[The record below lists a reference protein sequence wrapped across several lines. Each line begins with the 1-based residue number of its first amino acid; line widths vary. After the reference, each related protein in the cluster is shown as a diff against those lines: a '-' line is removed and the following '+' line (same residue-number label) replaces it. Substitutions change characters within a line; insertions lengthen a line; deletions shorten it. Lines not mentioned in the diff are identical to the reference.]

1 MANIFFR
8 QTYFYCAIRTA
19 PKRAKKVEAQSEIE
33 KLRFQQPDIVVIPP
47 PMNYIL
53 VWGPPQ
59 QPRILSGYLKL
70 RKSKVPFPLEISDL
84 PDPNREEPSP
94 LFRVKNL
101 GSVAH
106 TVRMHWEQSMD
117 LQQLLDEINKSEM
130 FKKYPQPDDINNI
143 SYEDSIFQL
152 PYLAPV
158 IDNTSYEDV
167 PIPYAKIYFAAVI
180 SGDPLK
186 EWVKV
191 PFRLTWDQPP
201 GGEPTTFV
209 VTATARNLHP
219 SLSSPASLRPL
230 LYSITGAEQIEA
242 PRLPKIMAEIT
253 FGVEGIAP

>member
-1 MANIFFR
+1 
-8 QTYFYCAIRTA
+8 
-19 PKRAKKVEAQSEIE
+19 
-33 KLRFQQPDIVVIPP
+33 
-47 PMNYIL
+47 
-53 VWGPPQ
+53 
-59 QPRILSGYLKL
+59 
-70 RKSKVPFPLEISDL
+70 
-84 PDPNREEPSP
+84 
-94 LFRVKNL
+94 
-101 GSVAH
+101 
-106 TVRMHWEQSMD
+106 MD

-143 SYEDSIFQL
+143 SYEDSTFQL

-167 PIPYAKIYFAAVI
+167 PIPYFIYLYAKIYFAAVI

-191 PFRLTWDQPP
+191 PFRLTISWDQPP

-242 PRLPKIMAEIT
+242 PHLPKIIAEIT
-253 FGVEGIAP
+253 FGVERIAP